1 MTINET
7 IKVLQYYNAD
17 NYDCDNC
24 PVAKF
29 CCQSNIDEY
38 TCDSIMLKS
47 VAKAVEEEMEE
58 VL

>member
-1 MTINET
+1 MTIREA

-24 PVAKF
+24 PVAELCHQPIFDK
-29 CCQSNIDEY
+29 Y
-38 TCDSIMLKS
+38 TCEGVMLTV